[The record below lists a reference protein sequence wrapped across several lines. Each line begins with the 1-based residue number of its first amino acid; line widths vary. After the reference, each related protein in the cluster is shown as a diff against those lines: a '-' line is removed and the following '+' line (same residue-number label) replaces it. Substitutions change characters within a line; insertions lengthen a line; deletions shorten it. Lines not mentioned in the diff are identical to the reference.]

1 MIIRYFLQFQAK
13 SRCRIEPLVVPCL
26 SRFHRK
32 LSATNRPPMRLP
44 GNMCR
49 YRQLLP
55 QNIIIRNIRDLIS
68 PRRHRYKTS
77 SSAAW
82 RRCNLSLMNSNSA
95 TNSFPTFNLNNGA
108 KSAATVCSSKPLRG
122 QLGSH
127 LIMPP
132 VILI

>member
-1 MIIRYFLQFQAK
+1 MIIRCFHQFQEK

-55 QNIIIRNIRDLIS
+55 QNITIRNIRDLIS
-68 PRRHRYKTS
+68 PRRHRYNVLFSCLATPRRGRKEPNRIFSISISTNRMLHQAPNLLQQFVHRTS
-77 SSAAW
+77 TQQPLLLAV
-82 RRCNLSLMNSNSA
+82 
-95 TNSFPTFNLNNGA
+95 FQG
-108 KSAATVCSSKPLRG
+108 SK
-122 QLGSH
+122 
-127 LIMPP
+127 
-132 VILI
+132 